1 MDGVNV
7 SMTAEQQKQ
16 WEYFLSNHFVVYRPN
31 STKAVEVWA
40 LKWSDLIAMNR
51 QKLTYLGNLLEL
63 KDKDI
68 KRAIEEEFGDVP
80 LLRLKS
86 ELNEPKPVKTTRTPA
101 RS

>member
-1 MDGVNV
+1 M
-7 SMTAEQQKQ
+7 
-16 WEYFLSNHFVVYRPN
+16 VYRPN

-86 ELNEPKPVKTTRTPA
+86 ELNEPKPESPVRRKGRRKQPVEVNDI
-101 RS
+101 